1 MNTSFAQIRCSRQ
14 ALRPLLLA
22 ALLAAIGGCATLPPP
37 TAELTAA
44 QQAVSRAND
53 ADADQYA
60 ADVVATARSEL
71 TQAQAAMAK
80 GRQGDARTL
89 AVAAAAAGDLAYAQS
104 HAETLRQDYQQRRG
118 EITGLRRQLQ
128 VEADTGSDAGIVPVD
143 AAIESGDPAM
153 RLQALDADPQLGGLA
168 AYQRLQARQ
177 AVEALASVRSSQ
189 RANATV
195 LAARRVAVAGLAA
208 RNELT
213 ERAID
218 RLDRTRSEL
227 LVEASRREAERAR
240 QEAERLRVQAQIQ
253 AEETQRLRAEAEAE
267 AAARQQ
273 AEDVI
278 IDVGGEQAA
287 KLKAA
292 RKREAELAHQEAELM
307 AAQKAAQE
315 AAEAGE
321 GDDSGD

>member
-1 MNTSFAQIRCSRQ
+1 MNASFAQIRCSRQ

-22 ALLAAIGGCATLPPP
+22 ASLALLGACATLPPP
-37 TAELTAA
+37 TTELTAA

-60 ADVVATARSEL
+60 PDVLATARSEL

-80 GRQGDARTL
+80 GRQGDAR
-89 AVAAAAAGDLAYAQS
+89 AMAIAAAAAGDLAYAQS

-118 EITGLRRQLQ
+118 EIANLRRQLQ
-128 VEADTGSDAGIVPVD
+128 VGTEAQTDADV
-143 AAIESGDPAM
+143 AAADIAMEAGDPAM
-153 RLQALDADPQLGGLA
+153 RLQALDADPRLNGLA

-177 AVEALASVRSSQ
+177 AVEALATVRSSQ
-189 RANATV
+189 RAGATV
-195 LAARRVAVAGLAA
+195 LASRRVSIAELAA
-208 RNELT
+208 RSELT

-253 AEETQRLRAEAEAE
+253 AEETQRLRAAAEAE

-273 AEDVI
+273 ADDVI

-292 RKREAELAHQEAELM
+292 RKREAELARQEAELM
-307 AAQKAAQE
+307 AAQKAA
-315 AAEAGE
+315 EAGKD
-321 GDDSGD
+321 DDSGD

>member
-1 MNTSFAQIRCSRQ
+1 MNASFAQIRCSRQ

-22 ALLAAIGGCATLPPP
+22 ALLAVLGGCATLPPP

-60 ADVVATARSEL
+60 PDVVATARSEL
-71 TQAQAAMAK
+71 AQAQAAMAK
-80 GRQGDARTL
+80 GREGDARTM
-89 AVAAAAAGDLAYAQS
+89 ATAAAAAGDLAYAQS
-104 HAETLRQDYQQRRG
+104 HAETLHQDYQQRRG
-118 EITGLRRQLQ
+118 EIANLRRQLQ
-128 VEADTGSDAGIVPVD
+128 VGAEAGADADITPAD
-143 AAIESGDPAM
+143 SAMETGDPAM
-153 RLQALDADPQLGGLA
+153 RLQALDADPRLNGLA

-177 AVEALASVRSSQ
+177 AVEALATVRSSQ

-195 LAARRVAVAGLAA
+195 LAARRVSIAELAA
-208 RNELT
+208 RSELT

-218 RLDRTRSEL
+218 RLDRSRSEL

-253 AEETQRLRAEAEAE
+253 AEETQRLRAAAEAE

-292 RKREAELAHQEAELM
+292 RKREADLARQEAELM
-307 AAQKAAQE
+307 AAQKAA
-315 AAEAGE
+315 EAGNS
-321 GDDSGD
+321 DDSGD

>member
-1 MNTSFAQIRCSRQ
+1 MNASFAQIRCSRQ

-22 ALLAAIGGCATLPPP
+22 ASLALLGACATLPPP
-37 TAELTAA
+37 TTELTAA

-60 ADVVATARSEL
+60 PDVLATARSEL

-80 GRQGDARTL
+80 GRQGDAR
-89 AVAAAAAGDLAYAQS
+89 AMAIAAAAAGDLAYAQS

-118 EITGLRRQLQ
+118 EIANLRRQLQ
-128 VEADTGSDAGIVPVD
+128 VGTEAQTDADV
-143 AAIESGDPAM
+143 AAADIAMEAGDPAM
-153 RLQALDADPQLGGLA
+153 RLQALDADPRLNGLA

-177 AVEALASVRSSQ
+177 AVEALATVRSSQ
-189 RANATV
+189 RAGTTV
-195 LAARRVAVAGLAA
+195 LASRRVSIAELAA
-208 RNELT
+208 RSELT

-253 AEETQRLRAEAEAE
+253 AEETQRLRAAAEAE

-292 RKREAELAHQEAELM
+292 RKREAELARQEAELM
-307 AAQKAAQE
+307 AAQKAA
-315 AAEAGE
+315 EAGKD
-321 GDDSGD
+321 DDSGD

>member
-1 MNTSFAQIRCSRQ
+1 M
-14 ALRPLLLA
+14 
-22 ALLAAIGGCATLPPP
+22 
-37 TAELTAA
+37 
-44 QQAVSRAND
+44 
-53 ADADQYA
+53 
-60 ADVVATARSEL
+60 
-71 TQAQAAMAK
+71 
-80 GRQGDARTL
+80 

-104 HAETLRQDYQQRRG
+104 HAETVRQDYQQRRG
-118 EITGLRRQLQ
+118 EIANLRRQLQ
-128 VEADTGSDAGIVPVD
+128 VGTEAQTDADV
-143 AAIESGDPAM
+143 AAADIAMEAGDPAM
-153 RLQALDADPQLGGLA
+153 RLQALDADPRLNGLA

-177 AVEALASVRSSQ
+177 AVEALATVRSSQ
-189 RANATV
+189 RAGATV
-195 LAARRVAVAGLAA
+195 LASRRVSIAELAA
-208 RNELT
+208 RSELT

-253 AEETQRLRAEAEAE
+253 AEETQRLRAAAEAE

-292 RKREAELAHQEAELM
+292 RKREAELARQEAELM
-307 AAQKAAQE
+307 AAQKAA
-315 AAEAGE
+315 EAGKD
-321 GDDSGD
+321 DDSGD

>member
-1 MNTSFAQIRCSRQ
+1 MNASFAQIRCSRQ
-14 ALRPLLLA
+14 ALRPLLLS
-22 ALLAAIGGCATLPPP
+22 ALLVVLGGCATLPPP
-37 TAELTAA
+37 TAELAAA

-60 ADVVATARSEL
+60 PDVVATARSEL
-71 TQAQAAMAK
+71 TLAQAAMAR
-80 GRQGDARTL
+80 GRQADAR
-89 AVAAAAAGDLAYAQS
+89 AMAIAAAAAGDLAYAQS
-104 HAETLRQDYQQRRG
+104 HFETVRQDYQQRRG
-118 EITGLRRQLQ
+118 EIANLRRQLQ
-128 VEADTGSDAGIVPVD
+128 VGTDAGGDAGIMPAD
-143 AAIESGDPAM
+143 IAMEAGDPGM
-153 RLQALDADPQLGGLA
+153 RLQALDADPQLNGLA

-177 AVEALASVRSSQ
+177 AVEALATVRSSQ

-195 LAARRVAVAGLAA
+195 LAARRVAIAELAA
-208 RNELT
+208 RSELA

-218 RLDRTRSEL
+218 RLDRARSEL

-253 AEETQRLRAEAEAE
+253 AEEAQRLRAEAEA
-267 AAARQQ
+267 AALARQQ

-292 RKREAELAHQEAELM
+292 RKREAELARQEAELM
-307 AAQKAAQE
+307 AAQKAA
-315 AAEAGE
+315 EAGNS
-321 GDDSGD
+321 DDSGD

>member
-1 MNTSFAQIRCSRQ
+1 MNASFAQIRCSRQ

-22 ALLAAIGGCATLPPP
+22 ASLALLGACATLPPP
-37 TAELTAA
+37 TTELTAA

-60 ADVVATARSEL
+60 PDVLATARSEL

-80 GRQGDARTL
+80 GRQGDAR
-89 AVAAAAAGDLAYAQS
+89 AMAIAAAAAGDLAYAQS

-118 EITGLRRQLQ
+118 EIANLRRQLQ
-128 VEADTGSDAGIVPVD
+128 VGTEAQTDADV
-143 AAIESGDPAM
+143 AAADIAMEAGDPAM
-153 RLQALDADPQLGGLA
+153 RLQALDADPRLNGLA

-177 AVEALASVRSSQ
+177 AVEALATVRSSQ
-189 RANATV
+189 RAGATV
-195 LAARRVAVAGLAA
+195 LASRRVSIAELAA
-208 RNELT
+208 RSELT

-253 AEETQRLRAEAEAE
+253 AEETQRLRAAAEAE

-292 RKREAELAHQEAELM
+292 RKREAELARQEAELM
-307 AAQKAAQE
+307 AAQKAA
-315 AAEAGE
+315 EAGKD
-321 GDDSGD
+321 DDSGD

>member
-1 MNTSFAQIRCSRQ
+1 MNASFAQIRCSRQ

-22 ALLAAIGGCATLPPP
+22 ASLALLGACATLPPP
-37 TAELTAA
+37 TTELTAA

-60 ADVVATARSEL
+60 PDVLATARSEL

-80 GRQGDARTL
+80 GRQGDAR
-89 AVAAAAAGDLAYAQS
+89 AMAIAAAAAGDLAYAQS

-118 EITGLRRQLQ
+118 EIANLRRQLQ
-128 VEADTGSDAGIVPVD
+128 VGTEAQTDADV
-143 AAIESGDPAM
+143 AAADIAMEASDPAM
-153 RLQALDADPQLGGLA
+153 RLQALDADPRLNGLA

-177 AVEALASVRSSQ
+177 AVEALATVRSSQ
-189 RANATV
+189 RAGATV
-195 LAARRVAVAGLAA
+195 LASRRVSIAELAA
-208 RNELT
+208 RSELT

-253 AEETQRLRAEAEAE
+253 AEETQRLRAAAEAE

-292 RKREAELAHQEAELM
+292 RKREAELARQEAELM
-307 AAQKAAQE
+307 AAQKAA
-315 AAEAGE
+315 EAGKD
-321 GDDSGD
+321 DDSGD